1 MDSKSLSDGTVDI
14 PTGLADV
21 GGRTGAN
28 DIGSLGRAK
37 HERRRVAT
45 R

>member
-28 DIGSLGRAK
+28 DMEKLGEGKA
-37 HERRRVAT
+37 
-45 R
+45 